1 MSEQEMTQASQK
13 LTENQ
18 MFAMARSRSA
28 GVNIIDDGFDEDEDE
43 VEQLGLDGFIDDGN
57 VDDQDD

>member
-1 MSEQEMTQASQK
+1 MSEPEMTQASQK

-28 GVNIIDDGFDEDEDE
+28 GVNIIDDGFDEDE

>member
-1 MSEQEMTQASQK
+1 MSEKEMIQASQK
-13 LTENQ
+13 LTESQ
-18 MFAMARSRSA
+18 MFATARSRSS
-28 GVNIIDDGFDEDEDE
+28 GVSIIGDGFDEDE

>member
-1 MSEQEMTQASQK
+1 MSEQEMSQASQK

-28 GVNIIDDGFDEDEDE
+28 GVNIIDDGFDEDE

>member
-1 MSEQEMTQASQK
+1 
-13 LTENQ
+13 

-28 GVNIIDDGFDEDEDE
+28 GANIIDDGFDEDE

>member
-1 MSEQEMTQASQK
+1 MSEQEMTRASQK

-28 GVNIIDDGFDEDEDE
+28 GVNIIDDGFDEDE

>member
-1 MSEQEMTQASQK
+1 MSEQEMTQASKK

-28 GVNIIDDGFDEDEDE
+28 GANIIDDGFDEDE

>member
-28 GVNIIDDGFDEDEDE
+28 GVNIIDDGFDEDE